1 MIAIFWFGLLYF
13 ISKKNQN
20 INSDKLFKCLHE
32 TGFGIFKTL
41 NPFNKNNPS
50 RFSDT
55 TNSVAN
61 VG

>member
-1 MIAIFWFGLLYF
+1 MIAIFDLDYYTLLV
-13 ISKKNQN
+13 KKKQN

>member
-1 MIAIFWFGLLYF
+1 MIAIFDWDYYTLLV
-13 ISKKNQN
+13 KKNQN